1 MPTPTSIGLIQIYTG
16 NGKGKTTAAL
26 GLAVRARAVGKRVAI
41 VFFDKGGEHYSER
54 KLLSG
59 LGIDWFGYGLD
70 RIDPKTE
77 RFRFGVI
84 PDDVIQAQQGIAKAR
99 ELLARPRSP
108 SEAEEERRGEGLR
121 PALRDNEASALGRG
135 GGPAGTPEGVP
146 ALYDLLILDEI
157 NTAVALG
164 MIQVSAVE
172 ELIDAKPA
180 TAELV
185 LTGRTE
191 ISKGAMTPPGK
202 PWPDGNDRQR
212 WLSYFDRADL
222 VTEMRLVKH
231 YFYQGTPAR
240 EGIDY

>member
-1 MPTPTSIGLIQIYTG
+1 MPGLLDGMATSKSTGLIQVYTG

-26 GLAVRARAVGKRVAI
+26 GLALRARAAGKRVAI

-54 KLLSG
+54 KLLER

-84 PDDVIQAQQGIAKAR
+84 PDDVAQAEQGIAKAMD
-99 ELLARPRSP
+99 LLHPKSLSP
-108 SEAEEERRGEGLR
+108 SSRGGVGEGAIER
-121 PALRDNEASALGRG
+121 QPY
-135 GGPAGTPEGVP
+135 
-146 ALYDLLILDEI
+146 YDLLILDEI

-164 MIQVSAVE
+164 MVSEQAVE
-172 ELIDAKPA
+172 DLIAMKPP
-180 TAELV
+180 TTELV

-191 ISKGAMTPPGK
+191 ISKGVAAPPGK

-222 VTEMRLVKH
+222 LTEMRLVTH
-231 YFYQGTPAR
+231 YFYNGVPAR
-240 EGIDY
+240 QGLDY

>member
-1 MPTPTSIGLIQIYTG
+1 MSTGLIQIYTG

-54 KLLSG
+54 KLLG
-59 LGIDWFGYGLD
+59 QLGVDWFGYGLD

-84 PDDVIQAQQGIAKAR
+84 PDDVAQAQRGITKAK
-99 ELLARPRSP
+99 ELLLTRSGGLQTSTDRGDLKVAAT
-108 SEAEEERRGEGLR
+108 SEM
-121 PALRDNEASALGRG
+121 PY
-135 GGPAGTPEGVP
+135 
-146 ALYDLLILDEI
+146 YDLLILDEI
-157 NTAVALG
+157 NTTVALG
-164 MIQVSAVE
+164 MIPESAVE

-180 TAELV
+180 STELV

-191 ISKGAMTPPGK
+191 VAHGK
-202 PWPDGNDRQR
+202 VVRP
-212 WLSYFDRADL
+212 SYFDRADL

-240 EGIDY
+240 EGLDY